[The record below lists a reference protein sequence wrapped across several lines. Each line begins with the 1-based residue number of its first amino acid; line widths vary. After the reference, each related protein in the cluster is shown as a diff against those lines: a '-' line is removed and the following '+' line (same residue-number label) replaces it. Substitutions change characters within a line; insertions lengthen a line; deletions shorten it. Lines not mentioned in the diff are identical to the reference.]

1 MWLLHEDYYFI
12 DQNGKK
18 SSDHFIYFE
27 TYPSI
32 RLGQEQKEKKT
43 IPGRGNV
50 WIKTGTYSDT
60 EISMTLDVNV
70 LGVGTDRMEAYAQ
83 AHLLLA
89 NLEEIT
95 FCDSPDFFYKVKTVS
110 IGGVGQYTDNAGD
123 FIVTLTCTPGAF
135 IRQGTFEQPI
145 ENVLF
150 NSYSLSHPEFHI
162 SGEGPCTLT
171 VNGNEMKADVGQN
184 LTIDTERMIAYRKD
198 GTLLNATVSGDY
210 EGLYLMHGENT
221 IEITKGFE
229 LKVVPNWRYL
239 S

>member
-1 MWLLHEDYYFI
+1 MWFLHEDYYFI
-12 DQNGKK
+12 DQNDKK

-43 IPGRGNV
+43 VPGRGNV
-50 WIKTGTYSDT
+50 WIQTGTYSDT

-70 LGVGTDRMEAYAQ
+70 LGKDIDRMEAYAQ

-95 FCDSPDFFYKVKTVS
+95 FCDAPDFFYKVRSVS
-110 IGGVGQYTDNAGD
+110 IGSVGQYADNAGD
-123 FIVTLTCTPGAF
+123 FIVTLTCAPGVF
-135 IRQGTFEQPI
+135 IKQGTFEQSV
-145 ENVLF
+145 ENVLL
-150 NSYSLSHPEFHI
+150 NSYSLSHPEYHI
-162 SGEGPCTLT
+162 SGEGACTLT
-171 VNGNEMKADVGQN
+171 VNGNEIKANVGQN
-184 LTIDTERMIAYRKD
+184 LTIDTERMIAYRED
-198 GTLLNATVSGDY
+198 GTLLNTTVSGDY
-210 EGLYLMHGENT
+210 EDLYLAHGENT
-221 IEITKGFE
+221 IEITEGFE